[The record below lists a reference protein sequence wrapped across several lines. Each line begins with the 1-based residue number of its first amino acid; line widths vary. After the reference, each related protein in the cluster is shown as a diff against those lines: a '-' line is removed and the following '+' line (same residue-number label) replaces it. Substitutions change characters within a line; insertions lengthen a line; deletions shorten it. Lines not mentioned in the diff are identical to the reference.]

1 MPSSSESSATD
12 KWCALLYWS
21 WYGFDSRV
29 EWCACFVSWCY
40 NQAGLSEPRF
50 SGCTSGGMAWFQSR
64 GQWANRGYSDI
75 APGDAIFFDWD
86 NSGNADHVG
95 IVIGTDGTNSAA
107 VLVGLHK
114 HSIPVDLILFA
125 DTGGEQPHTY
135 QFIRTMDDW
144 LAAHGMPQITVVE
157 KYDRS
162 GHRLT
167 LEMEC
172 LRSRTLPS
180 IAYGHK
186 RCSQKHKIGPQEK
199 FCNHYP
205 PCREA
210 WARGEKITRFL
221 GYDAGEMR
229 RYEHSK
235 KFNDTDKKYINRYP
249 LIEDW
254 GWDRSDCV
262 REILAAGLPLPG
274 KSSCFFC
281 PSMKQPEILALKEHY
296 PDLYW
301 RAVAMEEGHTTS
313 YQRQGAGPQLRLAG
327 AVRSGG
333 GRAGAVLT
341 PVFSQKIGKE
351 F

>member
-1 MPSSSESSATD
+1 MGLKNLWRIGGKSINI
-12 KWCALLYWS
+12 
-21 WYGFDSRV
+21 
-29 EWCACFVSWCY
+29 VS
-40 NQAGLSEPRF
+40 F
-50 SGCTSGGMAWFQSR
+50 GG
-64 GQWANRGYSDI
+64 
-75 APGDAIFFDWD
+75 
-86 NSGNADHVG
+86 
-95 IVIGTDGTNSAA
+95 GTNSAA

-114 HSIPVDLILFA
+114 HIIPVDLILFA

-205 PCREA
+205 PCRA
-210 WARGEKITRFL
+210 VWARGEKITRFL

-281 PSMKQPEILALKEHY
+281 PSMKQPEILALKEQY
-296 PDLYW
+296 PDLYR
-301 RAVAMEEGHTTS
+301 RAVAMEDRAMPHLTSVKGLGRSYAWRERFGAAEG
-313 YQRQGAGPQLRLAG
+313 GPG
-327 AVRSGG
+327 
-333 GRAGAVLT
+333 T
-341 PVFSQKIGKE
+341 C
-351 F
+351 